1 MIILGLQ
8 ALLCSLE
15 WVLTR
20 RLPMQSGIGANKQQ
34 MRPAKPEIFHKNM
47 LLMALLLLIVMI
59 SMTEILIAM
68 ENLQHSRTLQQ
79 SKQRFRSDL
88 KFTNTLELIA
98 VTIFSWNVFADF
110 VFTSEVI
117 SLVTVFPQLAHTV
130 VTGSLSKT
138 TLTIEEHLKHP
149 QLQHQKHYCKN
160 YSNFV
165 INKIIAKSKRAKQ
178 WLIKEGSLHQ
188 HYNNRSIHLD
198 HQEHDQKKDIEAT
211 WDCAHC
217 CAIFLLF
224 HQVGQLT
231 DLGVCMGTCT
241 EIPPACAL

>member
-1 MIILGLQ
+1 MIILGLE
-8 ALLCSLE
+8 ALICSS
-15 WVLTR
+15 WWSLTR

-79 SKQRFRSDL
+79 SKQRFRSDF

-117 SLVTVFPQLAHTV
+117 SLVTVLPQLAHTV

-138 TLTIEEHLKHP
+138 TLAIAEHYHA
-149 QLQHQKHYCKN
+149 QIQHQTLTR
-160 YSNFV
+160 
-165 INKIIAKSKRAKQ
+165 ILQRAKEQ
-178 WLIKEGSLHQ
+178 VTVHGREPASTLQLLIHSSWSP
-188 HYNNRSIHLD
+188 R
-198 HQEHDQKKDIEAT
+198 T
-211 WDCAHC
+211 W
-217 CAIFLLF
+217 
-224 HQVGQLT
+224 
-231 DLGVCMGTCT
+231 
-241 EIPPACAL
+241 

>member
-1 MIILGLQ
+1 
-8 ALLCSLE
+8 
-15 WVLTR
+15 
-20 RLPMQSGIGANKQQ
+20 
-34 MRPAKPEIFHKNM
+34 
-47 LLMALLLLIVMI
+47 MAVLLLIVMI

-88 KFTNTLELIA
+88 KFVNTLELSA
-98 VTIFSWNVFADF
+98 VMIFSSCNVSAHF
-110 VFTSEVI
+110 VFTSEVV

-178 WLIKEGSLHQ
+178 
-188 HYNNRSIHLD
+188 
-198 HQEHDQKKDIEAT
+198 
-211 WDCAHC
+211 
-217 CAIFLLF
+217 
-224 HQVGQLT
+224 
-231 DLGVCMGTCT
+231 
-241 EIPPACAL
+241 